1 MGHKFCC
8 TEAGSYE
15 LDGRLQY
22 VSTMKLDQ
30 SPESTDYQM
39 QSDIEALIERSFQMR
54 ENYLRSAYRQLDWQ
68 PKPVPET
75 KKTAPIKT
83 SLVPR
88 MPQSPVTAT
97 ESQKSYATSEDEE
110 DESGYQEESDRN
122 DLDSAASDDDDA
134 ASQVTVGATST
145 EFEEQNEEDD
155 SAADTGL
162 DVGHDSSSTS
172 NVSTS
177 LTTWSSNSKNPFRN
191 ASGRST
197 KSGRAR
203 GVAEKFAQSAWD
215 EPLILLD

>member
-1 MGHKFCC
+1 M
-8 TEAGSYE
+8 
-15 LDGRLQY
+15 R
-22 VSTMKLDQ
+22 LDQ
-30 SPESTDYQM
+30 SPENTNHHT

-68 PKPVPET
+68 PKPMPET
-75 KKTAPIKT
+75 KKPAPIKT

-88 MPQSPVTAT
+88 IPQSPVTAT

-122 DLDSAASDDDDA
+122 DLDSTASDDDDA
-134 ASQVTVGATST
+134 ASQVTAGATST
-145 EFEEQNEEDD
+145 EFEEQNEDED
-155 SAADTGL
+155 SAVETGP
-162 DVGHDSSSTS
+162 DVGHESSGAS

-191 ASGRST
+191 ASGAST

-203 GVAEKFAQSAWD
+203 TIVEKFSQSAWD